1 MTRSSWDERAAPDPG
16 RPISRRRWA
25 VARPAE
31 LTSARRAL
39 RADLAAGPLPA
50 GADADDVDRL
60 LLAFEELTSNGLRHS
75 GAPIEVTV
83 TSSAGG
89 WLVEVS
95 DARPDQPP
103 VPAVDRDPA
112 LGGLGLHLIARLSS
126 SHGWSVAGRRKLV
139 WAHLTPAACA

>member
-1 MTRSSWDERAAPDPG
+1 MTPTSWRRQPPPEVHG
-16 RPISRRRWA
+16 RPRQWQ

-31 LTSARRAL
+31 LTAARRAL

-83 TSSAGG
+83 TGSDAG

-95 DARPDQPP
+95 DSRPDQPP

-112 LGGLGLHLIARLSS
+112 LGGLGLHLIARLST

-139 WAHLTPAACA
+139 WAHLTPTRPA